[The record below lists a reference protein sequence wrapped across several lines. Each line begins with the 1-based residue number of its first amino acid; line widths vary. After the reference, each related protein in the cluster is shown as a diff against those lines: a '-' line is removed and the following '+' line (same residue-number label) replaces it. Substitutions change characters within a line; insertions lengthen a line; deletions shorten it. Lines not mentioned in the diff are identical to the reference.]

1 MIVFNHWKIG
11 TSLGF
16 LPPHDFGDVLAA
28 RLRSGPEARQAIR
41 KDSASRCNPLLG
53 PGLDGFACKSTNPI
67 HLDVNGPAFVVE
79 LYGRDERDLVFRSAT
94 SLASTELA
102 TEVGIVNMDNSLS
115 KY

>member
-1 MIVFNHWKIG
+1 MICAAQSRFHIPHDCVQPLEDRH
-11 TSLGF
+11 LLR
-16 LPPHDFGDVLAA
+16 LPAPHDFGDVLAA

-94 SLASTELA
+94 SLATTELA
-102 TEVGIVNMDNSLS
+102 DDR
-115 KY
+115 